1 MEFFTAFWSVL
12 VDLSV
17 WLFIGAAV
25 SIFMYKYLP
34 ENFIRGKLQGYNGI
48 FRSVL
53 LGVPLPLCSCGVIPA
68 GISLKKNGASSGS
81 AVGFL
86 ISTPQTGVDSILV
99 SSAFLGWPFALFKVF
114 AAIIMGVLGGSFVEI
129 LEEATEDEQYQE
141 KTEKKNKTWTDAW
154 EHGIQL
160 IRGIWK
166 WLIVGIALSAIL
178 EVWVP
183 DELLMALGSGF
194 VASLT
199 ALAISV
205 PLYVCATA
213 SVPIAASLVAGGF
226 PPAAALVFLVAGPAT
241 NVATIGAIL
250 STFGK
255 RTTVIYVG
263 TVVFGSLLLGSLFS
277 FVVPVTEVS
286 STHMHHTWWM
296 ELSAVALMCMLIFF
310 AYEELV
316 QIRQLRHLKKIQK
329 IAEQE
334 QVGSNID
341 NVISPKRVHSLQ
353 LQGVHCGSCVAKI
366 TKELNQCF
374 SLKEISVDK
383 ESEILHF
390 TGQVDLQDIKS
401 TIRELGFGVYE
412 TKTLDVDGLHCGS
425 CVSKLTQA
433 LQKTSGVES
442 VFVSL
447 DEHTATVNSTLLEG
461 ELVNIV
467 EDAGFSIIQKSS

>member
-1 MEFFTAFWSVL
+1 MGFLTAFWSVL
-12 VDLSV
+12 VELSV
-17 WLFIGAAV
+17 WLFVGAVV
-25 SIFMYKYLP
+25 SVFMYKYLP
-34 ENFIRGKLQGYNGI
+34 ENFIRGKLQGYNGV

-114 AAIIMGVLGGSFVEI
+114 AAVVMGVLGGSLVEV
-129 LEEATEDEQYQE
+129 LEDPTEEEQFHA
-141 KTEKKNKTWTDAW
+141 KTEKKSKTWKDAF

-178 EVWVP
+178 DVWVP

-263 TVVFGSLLLGSLFS
+263 TVVLGSLILGSLFS
-277 FVVPVTEVS
+277 FVVPVTQVS
-286 STHMHHTWWM
+286 STHMHHAWWM
-296 ELSAVALMCMLIFF
+296 ELSAVALVGMLLYF
-310 AYEELV
+310 AYEEFI
-316 QIRQLRHLKKIQK
+316 QMQQLRHLKKIQGDADLEDVDRNTGHAK
-329 IAEQE
+329 
-334 QVGSNID
+334 
-341 NVISPKRVHSLQ
+341 VHQLQ
-353 LQGVHCGSCVAKI
+353 LQGIHCGSCVAKI
-366 TKELNQCF
+366 TKELNHRF
-374 SLKEISVDK
+374 SLNEVSVDK
-383 ESEILHF
+383 ESEMLHF
-390 TGQVDLQDIKS
+390 TGQVDLGDVTS

-412 TKTLDVDGLHCGS
+412 TKTLEVEGLHCGS

-433 LQKTSGVES
+433 LQKTSGVDS
-442 VFVSL
+442 AFVLL
-447 DEHTATVNSTLLEG
+447 DERTATVNSMLLER
-461 ELVNIV
+461 ELENVI
-467 EDAGFSIIQKSS
+467 EEAGFSIVQKSS

>member
-1 MEFFTAFWSVL
+1 MEFLTAFWSVL
-12 VDLSV
+12 VELSV
-17 WLFIGAAV
+17 WLFVGAVV
-25 SIFMYKYLP
+25 SVFMYKYLP
-34 ENFIRGKLQGYNGI
+34 ENFVRGKLQGYNGV

-114 AAIIMGVLGGSFVEI
+114 VAVVMGVLGGSFVEI
-129 LEEATEDEQYQE
+129 LEKPSEGEQFHE
-141 KTEKKNKTWTDAW
+141 KTEKKSKTWKDAL

-178 EVWVP
+178 DVWVP

-255 RTTVIYVG
+255 RTTIIYVG
-263 TVVFGSLLLGSLFS
+263 TVVFGSLILGSLFS

-296 ELSAVALMCMLIFF
+296 ELSAIALVGMLLYF
-310 AYEELV
+310 AHEEFV
-316 QIRQLRHLKKIQK
+316 QMQQLRHLKKMQGD
-329 IAEQE
+329 AVLED
-334 QVGSNID
+334 VDRNTG
-341 NVISPKRVHSLQ
+341 RVKVHQLQ
-353 LQGVHCGSCVAKI
+353 LQGIHCGSCVAKI
-366 TKELNQCF
+366 TKELNHRF
-374 SLKEISVDK
+374 SLNEVSVDK

-390 TGQVDLQDIKS
+390 TGQVDLGDVTS

-412 TKTLDVDGLHCGS
+412 TKTLEVEGLHCGS

-433 LQKTSGVES
+433 LQKTSGVDS
-442 VFVSL
+442 AFVLL
-447 DEHTATVNSTLLEG
+447 DERTATVNSMLLEK
-461 ELVNIV
+461 ELENVI
-467 EDAGFSIIQKSS
+467 EEAGFSIVQKSS

>member
-1 MEFFTAFWSVL
+1 MEFLTAFWSVL
-12 VDLSV
+12 VELSV
-17 WLFIGAAV
+17 WLFVGAVV
-25 SIFMYKYLP
+25 SVLMYKYLP
-34 ENFIRGKLQGYNGI
+34 ENFVRGKLQGYNGV

-114 AAIIMGVLGGSFVEI
+114 AAVVMGVLGGSFVEV
-129 LEEATEDEQYQE
+129 LEEPTEEEQFHA
-141 KTEKKNKTWTDAW
+141 KTEKKSKTWKDAF

-178 EVWVP
+178 DVWVP

-263 TVVFGSLLLGSLFS
+263 TVVLGSLILGSLFS

-286 STHMHHTWWM
+286 STHMHHAWWM
-296 ELSAVALMCMLIFF
+296 ELSAVALVGMLLYF
-310 AYEELV
+310 AYEEFT
-316 QIRQLRHLKKIQK
+316 QMQQLRHLKKIQGDAGLEDVDRNTGHAK
-329 IAEQE
+329 
-334 QVGSNID
+334 
-341 NVISPKRVHSLQ
+341 VHQLQ
-353 LQGVHCGSCVAKI
+353 LQGIHCGSCVAKI
-366 TKELNQCF
+366 TKELNHRF
-374 SLKEISVDK
+374 SLNEVSVDK
-383 ESEILHF
+383 ESEMLHF
-390 TGQVDLQDIKS
+390 TGQVYLGDVTS

-412 TKTLDVDGLHCGS
+412 TKTLEVEGLHCGS

-433 LQKTSGVES
+433 LQKTSGVDS
-442 VFVSL
+442 AFVLL
-447 DEHTATVNSTLLEG
+447 DERTATVNSMLLEK
-461 ELVNIV
+461 ELENVI
-467 EDAGFSIIQKSS
+467 EEAGFSIVQKSS

>member
-1 MEFFTAFWSVL
+1 MEFLTAFWSVL
-12 VDLSV
+12 VELSV
-17 WLFIGAAV
+17 WLFVGAVV
-25 SIFMYKYLP
+25 SVFMYKYLP
-34 ENFIRGKLQGYNGI
+34 ENFIRGKLQGYNGV

-114 AAIIMGVLGGSFVEI
+114 AAVVMGVLGGAFVEV
-129 LEEATEDEQYQE
+129 LEEPTEDEQFHA
-141 KTEKKNKTWTDAW
+141 KTEKKSKTWKDAF

-178 EVWVP
+178 DVWVP

-263 TVVFGSLLLGSLFS
+263 TVVLGSLILGSLFS

-286 STHMHHTWWM
+286 STHMHHAWWM
-296 ELSAVALMCMLIFF
+296 ELSAVALVGMLLYF
-310 AYEELV
+310 AYEEFT
-316 QIRQLRHLKKIQK
+316 QMQQLRHLKKIQGDADLEDVNRNTGHAK
-329 IAEQE
+329 
-334 QVGSNID
+334 
-341 NVISPKRVHSLQ
+341 VHQLQ
-353 LQGVHCGSCVAKI
+353 LQGIHCGSCVAKI
-366 TKELNQCF
+366 TKELNHRF
-374 SLKEISVDK
+374 SLNEVSVDK
-383 ESEILHF
+383 ESEMLHF
-390 TGQVDLQDIKS
+390 TGQVDLGDVTT

-412 TKTLDVDGLHCGS
+412 TKTLEVEGLHCGS

-433 LQKTSGVES
+433 LQKTSGVDS
-442 VFVSL
+442 AFVLL
-447 DEHTATVNSTLLEG
+447 DERTATVNSMLLEK
-461 ELVNIV
+461 ELENVI
-467 EDAGFSIIQKSS
+467 EEAGFSIVQKSS